1 MSITHAYEVIGM
13 TCGHCVN
20 AVTTEVSKLANVSD
34 VDIRLHSGGASTMT
48 ITGDAPISRS
58 ELAAA
63 LEEAGDYTL
72 VTA

>member
-13 TCGHCVN
+13 TCGHCVS

-34 VDIRLHSGGASTMT
+34 VDIQLHSGGASTMT
-48 ITGDAPISRS
+48 ITSDAPISHG
-58 ELAAA
+58 ELASA